1 MEGFENNDSIVNLSG
16 VERPSTPET
25 VTSDETMTPNK
36 VLLQNIHGLSEEE
49 LRDVNKIKVTITDTR
64 APIVILFGPA
74 SCGKT
79 MTLVRLARYLKGQ
92 GYTLVPERTFRP
104 SYDANYRTICD
115 DFENIINSDDAAKRT
130 DNISFLLVKVIKNG
144 RVLCQIL
151 EGPGELYFN
160 PIKAH
165 QEFPTYVHTI
175 FNNEALRKI
184 MVFFVEPNYLDEEN
198 RRNYVSTLNQVK
210 QSSNKQK
217 HIFLYNKIDL
227 TQFVITPG
235 QVHLSAARHQV
246 EGDYPNI
253 FANFRN
259 TNPITSLWQPYNFQ
273 FLPFQTGTYT
283 KPATGDLVYVQ
294 GSDNYPR
301 MLWKTLLKCIKG

>member
-1 MEGFENNDSIVNLSG
+1 MEGFDNNDSIVNQPSA
-16 VERPSTPET
+16 EIPSTPET
-25 VTSDETMTPNK
+25 STPTETSTPNE
-36 VLLQNIHGLSEEE
+36 VLLQNVHGLSEEE
-49 LRDVNKIKVTITDTR
+49 LRDVNKIKVTIADTA

-79 MTLVRLARYLKGQ
+79 MTLVRLARYLNRQ
-92 GYTLVPERTFRP
+92 GYTLEPVRTFRP
-104 SYDANYRTICD
+104 SFDTNYKTMCDEFANIV
-115 DFENIINSDDAAKRT
+115 NSDDAAKRT

-144 RVLCQIL
+144 RTLCQIL

-160 PIKAH
+160 PMKAH
-165 QEFPTYVHTI
+165 QEFPTYVHSI

-198 RRNYVSTLNQVK
+198 RRNYVSTINQVR

-227 TQFVITPG
+227 TEFVITPG
-235 QVHLSAARHQV
+235 QVHLVAARHQV
-246 EGDYPNI
+246 EVDYPNI
-253 FANFRN
+253 FTYFKN
-259 TNPITSLWQPYNFQ
+259 TNPITSLWNPYNFE

-283 KPATGDLVYVQ
+283 KPASGDLVYIQ
-294 GSDNYPR
+294 GSDSYPR
-301 MLWKTLLKCIKG
+301 MLWEKLLKCIKG